1 MKIDIYIYVLDM
13 KLYREGAGR
22 AKMIGVKEPG
32 AQISFR
38 LGFVWS
44 VGALYGPLERGF
56 V

>member
-32 AQISFR
+32 APKFHS
-38 LGFVWS
+38 VW
-44 VGALYGPLERGF
+44 ALYGLLGLCIVR
-56 V
+56 